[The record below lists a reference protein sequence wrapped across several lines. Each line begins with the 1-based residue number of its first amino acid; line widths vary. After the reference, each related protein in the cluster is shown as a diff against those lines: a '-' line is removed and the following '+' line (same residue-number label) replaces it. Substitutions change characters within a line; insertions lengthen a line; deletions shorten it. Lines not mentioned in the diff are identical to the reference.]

1 MNTLIILLNF
11 CSFFLLL
18 NTSKKAVLQH
28 RFIEIA
34 TQKNS
39 TIAKSIGLLLFVCTF
54 YIAVRQYGFTAGILV
69 NICEIM
75 LIASLL
81 ILLNP
86 LKKMNYKSVLLVF
99 LLLLIIEFIIY

>member
-11 CSFFLLL
+11 FSFFLLL
-18 NTSKKAVLQH
+18 NTSKNAVLQH

-34 TQKNS
+34 AQKNS
-39 TIAKSIGLLLFVCTF
+39 TVAKTIGLLLFVCTF
-54 YIAVRQYGFTAGILV
+54 YIAVGQYGFTAGILINLCV
-69 NICEIM
+69 IM

-81 ILLNP
+81 VLLNP
-86 LKKMNYKSVLLVF
+86 LKKMTYKSVLLVF